1 MSRSTARVSALAM
14 LFSLAAATPVLAG
27 PPWISI
33 QLPAN
38 PLNSTTRGAFLLVN
52 VYHHGDPMAQTVTG
66 TATGIV
72 DGQRRTLKLAF
83 QPTNLPAVLALRQS
97 WPSEGTWA
105 LAITVD
111 QHGNGPTALV
121 GIENGEVRSVKV
133 PTQTKNGN
141 TYGRPVTQRDIDAT
155 LQALSSGRDRQE
167 LGLAGAAVLLP
178 IGLGIALRRRAAGHR
193 ARNSV

>member
-1 MSRSTARVSALAM
+1 MSRSTARIAA
-14 LFSLAAATPVLAG
+14 LAAALSLATAAPALAG

-66 TATGIV
+66 TATGMV
-72 DGQRRTLKLAF
+72 DGRRRTVQLAF
-83 QPTNLPAVLALRQS
+83 ERTNLPAVMALRQN

-133 PTQTKNGN
+133 PTQTRNGT

-155 LQALSSGRDRQE
+155 LEAVSSSGRRSGD
-167 LGLAGAAVLLP
+167 LGLAGAALLVP
-178 IGLGIALRRRAAGHR
+178 VGLGLVLRKKT
-193 ARNSV
+193 S